1 MIVETYS
8 PLSLFRCCSTGTVFY
23 SSGGLSPIASCNSF
37 FPISILSFC
46 GRSGHS
52 TYSNLFPISRI
63 SINILLISQLKVLD
77 SAAEKSFSGKLRR
90 LCSLFLSVRFLINWM
105 CCNFA
110 ARFCLPESMTDNGF
124 SLYLYLKPNFPSYF
138 FAHHC
143 RMC

>member
-8 PLSLFRCCSTGTVFY
+8 PLSLFRCCSTETVFY

-90 LCSLFLSVRFLINWM
+90 LCSLFLYLIFGPLFLESGALLRFGTSPGQDYPGAGGDWYS
-105 CCNFA
+105 
-110 ARFCLPESMTDNGF
+110 AR
-124 SLYLYLKPNFPSYF
+124 
-138 FAHHC
+138 
-143 RMC
+143 